1 MNYCDYINIISII
14 DKDIFI
20 NERVYGNI
28 YEYIKKIVKNYKE
41 YSIIIFLNLVISNN
55 EIYIKIF
62 DNNWFIFEFIFFLFL

>member
-28 YEYIKKIVKNYKE
+28 YEYIKKVVENYKE

-55 EIYIKIF
+55 EIYIKIY
-62 DNNWFIFEFIFFLFL
+62 DNN

>member
-28 YEYIKKIVKNYKE
+28 YEYIKKIVENYKE

-55 EIYIKIF
+55 EIYIKVF
-62 DNNWFIFEFIFFLFL
+62 DNN

>member
-20 NERVYGNI
+20 NETVYENI
-28 YEYIKKIVKNYKE
+28 YEYINKIVENYKE

-55 EIYIKIF
+55 EIYIKIY
-62 DNNWFIFEFIFFLFL
+62 DNN

>member
-28 YEYIKKIVKNYKE
+28 YEYVKKIVENYKE

-62 DNNWFIFEFIFFLFL
+62 DNN

>member
-28 YEYIKKIVKNYKE
+28 YEYVKKIVENYKE

-55 EIYIKIF
+55 EIYIKVF
-62 DNNWFIFEFIFFLFL
+62 ENN

>member
-28 YEYIKKIVKNYKE
+28 YEYVKKIVENYKE

-55 EIYIKIF
+55 EIYIKIY
-62 DNNWFIFEFIFFLFL
+62 DNN

>member
-28 YEYIKKIVKNYKE
+28 YEYIKKIVENYKE

-55 EIYIKIF
+55 EIYIKVF
-62 DNNWFIFEFIFFLFL
+62 ENN

>member
-28 YEYIKKIVKNYKE
+28 YEYIKKIVENYKE

-55 EIYIKIF
+55 EIYIKIY
-62 DNNWFIFEFIFFLFL
+62 DNN

>member
-1 MNYCDYINIISII
+1 MNYCDHINIISII

-28 YEYIKKIVKNYKE
+28 YEYIKKVVENYKE

-55 EIYIKIF
+55 EIYIKVF
-62 DNNWFIFEFIFFLFL
+62 ENN

>member
-28 YEYIKKIVKNYKE
+28 YEYIKKIVENYKE

-62 DNNWFIFEFIFFLFL
+62 DNN